1 MYFNIRS
8 NHNYILKEM
17 LSVYLT
23 LLLDFVVC
31 CEKRG
36 LKKSI
41 RKKKIRL
48 DKCLIKCVVELFLL
62 IKICCFIKNK

>member
-1 MYFNIRS
+1 MYFDIKS
-8 NHNYILKEM
+8 NHNHILKET

-41 RKKKIRL
+41 RKKKY
-48 DKCLIKCVVELFLL
+48 
-62 IKICCFIKNK
+62 